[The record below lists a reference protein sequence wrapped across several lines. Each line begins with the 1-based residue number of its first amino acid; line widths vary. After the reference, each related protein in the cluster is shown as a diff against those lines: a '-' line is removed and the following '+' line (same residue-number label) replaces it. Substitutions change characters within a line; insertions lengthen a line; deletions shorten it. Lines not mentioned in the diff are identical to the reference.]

1 MGKVHRCNIASHWV
15 ENGFR
20 SVLSIFFTESK
31 NQFRN
36 YEFQFLRI
44 FWPTRISFICNKL
57 SVCMQ
62 LLFSP
67 KILIQENSRFVISE
81 LVVGSDEQYI
91 HLQHNSN
98 LHKTDK
104 KNILTMKMEK
114 KIRIRLLK
122 WFQLIVCQIRKLPNK
137 WAWNTDKRT
146 DVWSDLHV
154 FTLKFLALKNC
165 FFTFSGSTI
174 FFFKLSKK

>member
-1 MGKVHRCNIASHWV
+1 
-15 ENGFR
+15 
-20 SVLSIFFTESK
+20 
-31 NQFRN
+31 
-36 YEFQFLRI
+36 
-44 FWPTRISFICNKL
+44 
-57 SVCMQ
+57 MQ

-114 KIRIRLLK
+114 KNKNSTPKMISTHCVSNKETAKQMSLK
-122 WFQLIVCQIRKLPNK
+122 HR
-137 WAWNTDKRT
+137 
-146 DVWSDLHV
+146 
-154 FTLKFLALKNC
+154 
-165 FFTFSGSTI
+165 
-174 FFFKLSKK
+174 